1 VVHFCT
7 VKDQTRRNFF
17 QTAPL
22 AAAAS
27 LSLTDKLLFASTAS
41 SAGAQ
46 TAETA
51 EHEPFQSFPAQ
62 TIESLVKS
70 LQAAPGSKQLVGSKT
85 SPFTVVVGVETK
97 KAAKEFEYHEHRD
110 HIFQVI
116 EGTTQ
121 YELGG
126 TPQKPRTTGPGEWLA
141 PGSEGSTSFTLHKG
155 DMLVI
160 PRGTPHKRTTTESVS
175 FTLIS
180 VQDAP

>member
-1 VVHFCT
+1 MWFT
-7 VKDQTRRNFF
+7 SARSKIKLAATSSGR
-17 QTAPL
+17 PL

-27 LSLTDKLLFASTAS
+27 LSLPDKLLFASTAS
-41 SAGAQ
+41 VATAQ
-46 TAETA
+46 TAEA
-51 EHEPFQSFPAQ
+51 AAHEPFQSFPAQ

-97 KAAKEFEYHEHRD
+97 KGAKFEYHEHRD

-126 TPQKPRTTGPGEWLA
+126 TPQKPHTTGPGEWLA

-160 PRGTPHKRTTTESVS
+160 PRGTPHKRTTTERVS

-180 VQDAP
+180 VQNAP